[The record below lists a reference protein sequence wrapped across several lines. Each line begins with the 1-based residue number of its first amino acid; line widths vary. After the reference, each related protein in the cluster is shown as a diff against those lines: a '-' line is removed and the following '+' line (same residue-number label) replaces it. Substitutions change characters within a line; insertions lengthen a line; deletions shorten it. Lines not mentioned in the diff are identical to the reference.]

1 MLKRSVRSA
10 AKLTLLGLTLYLG
23 QLLFI
28 YLHQDDI
35 IYLPDLPSREVGMT
49 PARIGLEFESVTL
62 SAEDGVK
69 LDGWFLPHARPRAT
83 LLFFHGNAGNISHRL
98 ESLKLF
104 HDLGL
109 SLLIIDYRGYGRSQ
123 GKPSETGIYRDA
135 EAAWRYLTETRR
147 IPPERIL
154 LLGRS
159 FGGAVAGYLA
169 ANHPALGLVLESTF
183 SSAPEMAGDLYPWLP
198 TRWLTRFEYNTRARL
213 AHIRMPLMVIHS
225 RQDDIIPFSHGEALY
240 ADGVPPKRF
249 LEFNGSHNN
258 GILDNAE
265 RYRRGLDDFIAFCLE
280 LKPHEIT
287 HHSPLE

>member
-28 YLHQDDI
+28 YLHQDNI

-69 LDGWFLPHARPRAT
+69 LDGWFLPHASPRAT

-98 ESLKLF
+98 ESLKLL

-109 SLLIIDYRGYGRSQ
+109 SLLIFDYRGYGRSQ
-123 GKPSETGIYRDA
+123 GKPSEAGIYRDA

-169 ANHPALGLVLESTF
+169 AKQPALGLVLESTF
-183 SSAPEMAGDLYPWLP
+183 SSAPEMAGELYPWLP
-198 TRWLTRFEYNTRARL
+198 TRWLTHFEYNTRARL

-225 RQDDIIPFSHGEALY
+225 RQDDIIPFSQGEALY
-240 ADGVPPKRF
+240 ADGLSPKRF
-249 LEFNGSHNN
+249 LELNGSHNN
-258 GILDNAE
+258 GVLDNTE
-265 RYRRGLDDFIAFCLE
+265 RYRHGLDDFITFCLAE
-280 LKPHEIT
+280 PSRN
-287 HHSPLE
+287 HSP